1 MTCLTNDLL
10 SFSKK
15 SRHQKHFTR
24 KPALNMPFFCDH
36 RYIWIKN
43 EYFPEAIPWHS
54 RSKPRASGSGHLGVS
69 QFLFPLFSERSWPPM
84 SVWLLQLPVR
94 IFPGS
99 VLLSIIRQWNEALF
113 SLPTEAASRPDTSAL
128 QARRPLSIL
137 APAPLPS
144 WLDSQSPQDWKP
156 RSPNTPACASPREP
170 GSPPL

>member
-10 SFSKK
+10 SFLQNPVIRNISPET
-15 SRHQKHFTR
+15 SNQHAFPLWSQMH
-24 KPALNMPFFCDH
+24 LNF
-36 RYIWIKN
+36 KN

-54 RSKPRASGSGHLGVS
+54 RRKPCASGSGHLGVS
-69 QFLFPLFSERSWPPM
+69 QFLFPLSQNVADLPCWCDSSSSLWGSSRQRFPQHHPTMER
-84 SVWLLQLPVR
+84 
-94 IFPGS
+94 GT
-99 VLLSIIRQWNEALF
+99 LF

-156 RSPNTPACASPREP
+156 RSPNTPACASPWEP

>member
-24 KPALNMPFFCDH
+24 KPAINMPFLCDH
-36 RYIWIKN
+36 RCIWIKN

-54 RSKPRASGSGHLGVS
+54 RRKPRASGSGHLGVS

-84 SVWLLQLPVR
+84 LVWLLQLPVR

-99 VLLSIIRQWNEALF
+99 VFLSIIRRWNEALF

-156 RSPNTPACASPREP
+156 RSPNTPACASPWEP